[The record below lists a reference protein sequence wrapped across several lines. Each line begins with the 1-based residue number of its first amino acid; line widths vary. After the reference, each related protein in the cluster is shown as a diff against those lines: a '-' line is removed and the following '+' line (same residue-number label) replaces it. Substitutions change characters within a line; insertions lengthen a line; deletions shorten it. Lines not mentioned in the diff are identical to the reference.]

1 MPTRRSCSFCG
12 NEIEPGTGKMF
23 IRKDGTV
30 FLFCSHKCQANMLK
44 LGRVPRW
51 TPWTQAFRRAAGR
64 VAAEEAVAVAEEVPA
79 RKVRAQPLVNQ
90 VGKIRGDVFSFRSL
104 DSNLDGKSL
113 GRRSFLG
120 DRDGLF
126 GDHAAGGSP
135 ERGVHGVHRGTRPSF
150 NMFAWHLC
158 EQKRKTVPSFRMNI
172 LPVPG
177 SISLPQNEHERRVGI
192 VSPDRELAGL
202 ARRLAQH
209 QDVADLD
216 AALHVARDDA
226 ALVPTIE
233 DADLDL
239 DRFAR
244 HPGAADDLDDL
255 RGNAVIVRH
264 VLSLACPRTRHFFIA
279 RIFEATSSMTGF
291 ALPASRIAIEAV
303 ALPRPTATPSSC
315 LLGT

>member
-30 FLFCSHKCQANMLK
+30 FLFCSH
-44 LGRVPRW
+44 
-51 TPWTQAFRRAAGR
+51 
-64 VAAEEAVAVAEEVPA
+64 
-79 RKVRAQPLVNQ
+79 
-90 VGKIRGDVFSFRSL
+90 
-104 DSNLDGKSL
+104 
-113 GRRSFLG
+113 
-120 DRDGLF
+120 
-126 GDHAAGGSP
+126 
-135 ERGVHGVHRGTRPSF
+135 
-150 NMFAWHLC
+150 
-158 EQKRKTVPSFRMNI
+158 KRKTVPSFRMNI

-202 ARRLAQH
+202 ARGLAQH

-255 RGNAVIVRH
+255 RGDAVIVRH
-264 VLSLACPRTRHFFIA
+264 VLSLACPRNRHFFIA
-279 RIFEATSSMTGF
+279 RIFAETSSITGF
-291 ALPASRIAIEAV
+291 ALPGSRIAIEAV

-315 LLGT
+315 LLGTYAYGTPFSSHRRGMCARISSGWTSSAITTNWASPRSTSFVTSFVPLRTFPLSFASSID